1 MICMVAERKW
11 LYFLGGRIEMLG
23 KVKWRETIK
32 ASIFTLTR
40 PPLKIMEFL
49 QVKSLWHTLVVVWC
63 PILVKMVILIVND
76 EMPMTCWRRWERG
89 ERGWRPRWGRTA
101 RRSTAHWRWSS
112 WSWGWW
118 WWSSW
123 SWGWW
128 WSWVVMGMVVLT
140 MEFMKMLLGKLDTTF
155 RGPICPEPE
164 VSLYT
169 LWNLVLGWTVQYA
182 VCMESFYWKHVTFDW
197 NACLQGNSILGRLVF
212 HAMAASSRG
221 KGWHLFELRGKF

>member
-1 MICMVAERKW
+1 
-11 LYFLGGRIEMLG
+11 MLG

-118 WWSSW
+118 WWPWNSW
-123 SWGWW
+123 SCFWANWTHLSGAQFAQNRKFHFTLFEI
-128 WSWVVMGMVVLT
+128 WS
-140 MEFMKMLLGKLDTTF
+140 
-155 RGPICPEPE
+155 
-164 VSLYT
+164 
-169 LWNLVLGWTVQYA
+169 LVGLCSVQCA
-182 VCMESFYWKHVTFDW
+182 VCMESFYWKYVTFDW
-197 NACLQGNSILGRLVF
+197 NACLWGNSILGRLVF

>member
-89 ERGWRPRWGRTA
+89 GRGWRPRWGRTA

-112 WSWGWW
+112 WSWGYDQAGLGDGGGHG
-118 WWSSW
+118 W
-123 SWGWW
+123 SWGWGDHGVYEDASGQIGHNFLGPNLPRTSSIASESSDVNDDFDEPPAGKSESQE
-128 WSWVVMGMVVLT
+128 WSG
-140 MEFMKMLLGKLDTTF
+140 
-155 RGPICPEPE
+155 
-164 VSLYT
+164 
-169 LWNLVLGWTVQYA
+169 
-182 VCMESFYWKHVTFDW
+182 FYVTEQQQQQQEEEEW
-197 NACLQGNSILGRLVF
+197 EILVF
-212 HAMAASSRG
+212 GNCSNILWRPNV
-221 KGWHLFELRGKF
+221 WPLNI